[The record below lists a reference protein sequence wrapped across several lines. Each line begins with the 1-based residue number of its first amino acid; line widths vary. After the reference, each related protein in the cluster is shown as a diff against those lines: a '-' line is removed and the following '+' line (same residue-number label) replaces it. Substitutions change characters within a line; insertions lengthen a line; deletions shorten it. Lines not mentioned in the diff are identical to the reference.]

1 MAVARRIKPVNFDDR
16 LSVVDHL
23 DELRTRIVVSL
34 GALIAAYGVCFWQKD
49 FVLDTI
55 QRPLDG
61 RDPITFSPTEPFLT
75 TLTVC
80 AYAAILICLP
90 FLLYQVYSFV
100 LPAFS
105 PTEKKVALPM
115 MLMVPVLFIGGVV
128 FAYYIVLPPALDF
141 LLGFNAENFQTE
153 IRAKDYYSF
162 ATLGLLLMGVLF
174 QVPILVLTLCRL
186 GITTPEKLRK
196 NRRYAILGLAIL
208 AAALPS
214 VDPVTMILEMIPL
227 ILLYEFSIVLAAWLG
242 RPDKAIADA
251 AVTETPGDSS

>member
-1 MAVARRIKPVNFDDR
+1 M
-16 LSVVDHL
+16 VDHL
-23 DELRTRIVVSL
+23 DELRTRIVASL
-34 GALIAAYGVCFWQKD
+34 AAFFLAYGVCFWQKD

-75 TLTVC
+75 TITVC
-80 AYAAILICLP
+80 AYAALLIALP

-105 PTEKKVALPM
+105 PTEKKVAVPM

-174 QVPILVLTLCRL
+174 QVPVLVLALVRL
-186 GITTPEKLRK
+186 GITTPAKLRK
-196 NRRYAILGLAIL
+196 NRRYAILALAIL

-227 ILLYEFSIVLAAWLG
+227 ILLYEFSIVLAAWVG
-242 RPDKAIADA
+242 TPSADPLEPA
-251 AVTETPGDSS
+251 EAEDA